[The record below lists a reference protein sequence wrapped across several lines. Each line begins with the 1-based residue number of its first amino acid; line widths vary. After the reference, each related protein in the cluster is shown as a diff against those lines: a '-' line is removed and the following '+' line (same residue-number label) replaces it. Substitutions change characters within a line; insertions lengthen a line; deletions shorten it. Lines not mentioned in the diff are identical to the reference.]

1 MAETGVNAFQAV
13 NLTNTTLDKKQRRMQ
28 KRTHVQ
34 AAPCS
39 TNDVTVR

>member
-28 KRTHVQ
+28 KGTKVQ
-34 AAPCS
+34 TAPCS
-39 TNDVTVR
+39 TNDVTLG